1 MAFNSDYEMPWRTTF
16 EAYSALSW
24 TGSAIASAS
33 IATLGSLPAGP
44 FFYIAAFGIVMAT
57 HQSIAAWKHSRIK
70 GNLAGKELSFMDIND
85 LMKKVNNPKKPAD
98 SLWLGHGFEWGQK
111 HAQRIYEIQKR
122 DLESEITETVKKKF
136 KKPMVGKTW
145 IHGVE
150 PVEHEIHLP
159 LEHLKGHTI
168 AFGTTGSGKTR
179 LFDLVISQA
188 VARGES
194 VFIVDPKG
202 DKELMLNAFRA
213 CKIAGRPEAFVHFNP
228 AFPSRSVRIDP
239 LKNWNRSTE
248 LASRIKD
255 LITSDNDNDP
265 FAQFSWNAI
274 NNIVQGLIATGV
286 RPNLKRLRTYIEG
299 GPARLLTRAL
309 MNHFDDHVSD
319 WRVALA
325 DKLQRARDGDAETQV
340 LVRYYRDHVQQAH
353 PNQPLGG
360 LCKMFEHDKAHFS
373 KMVASLEPIL
383 NQLTSGE
390 LGDLLSPDAD
400 DPDDIR
406 PITDSAR
413 MINTGQVVYLGLDS
427 LSDGTVGSAIG
438 SIILADLTAVAGDR
452 YNYGV
457 NNRPVNLI
465 VDEAAEVVNKPLISL
480 MNKGRGAGFQ
490 VMIASQTFADFSARL
505 GDEAKSRQV
514 IGNANNLIGL
524 RSKDGQT
531 QEFIT
536 EPLGETIIRQIMHT
550 QNTTAIDSDKNVA
563 SFSGGYGERLI
574 ETEAPLFAPSL
585 LGNLPNLEYIASIS
599 GGRIYKG
606 RIPIIT
612 SDIEVSL
619 DDQVWVQDAETQ
631 DRAL

>member
-1 MAFNSDYEMPWRTTF
+1 MAFTSDYEMPWRPTF
-16 EAYSALSW
+16 EAYSSMSW
-24 TGSAIASAS
+24 TGSAVASAA
-33 IATLGSLPAGP
+33 IATAGSLPPGP
-44 FFYIAAFGIVMAT
+44 FFYIGAFGLAMAA
-57 HQSIAAWKHSRIK
+57 HQGIAAWKHSRIK
-70 GNLAGKELSFMDIND
+70 RNLAGKELSFMDIND
-85 LMKKVNNPKKPAD
+85 LMAKMASGKESAE

-111 HAQRIYEIQKR
+111 HAQRVYEIQKR
-122 DLESEITETVKKKF
+122 DLESEINKVVKKKF
-136 KKPMVGKTW
+136 KKPAIGKPW

-150 PVEHEIHLP
+150 PDEIEVHLP

-168 AFGTTGSGKTR
+168 VFGTTGSGKTR
-179 LFDLVISQA
+179 LFDLVLSQA
-188 VARGES
+188 IARGES

-248 LASRIKD
+248 LASRVKD

-286 RPNLKRLRTYIEG
+286 RPNLKRIRTYIEG
-299 GPARLLTRAL
+299 GPAKLLARAL
-309 MNHFDDHVSD
+309 ISHFDQYVTD
-319 WRVALA
+319 WRVALS
-325 DKLQRARDGDAETQV
+325 DKLQKAKDGDAETQI
-340 LVRYYRDHVQQAH
+340 LARYFKDHVQQAH
-353 PNQPLGG
+353 PSQPLSG
-360 LCKMFEHDKAHFS
+360 LIKMFDHDRAHFS

-413 MINTGQVVYLGLDS
+413 MINTGQVVYMGLDS
-427 LSDGTVGSAIG
+427 LSDSTVGSAIG
-438 SIILADLTAVAGDR
+438 SIMLADLTAVAGDR

-457 NNRPVNLI
+457 NNRPVNVL

-490 VMIASQTFADFSARL
+490 VIIASQTFADFSARL

-574 ETEAPLFAPSL
+574 ETEAPLFPASL

-612 SDIEVSL
+612 SDSEVTL
-619 DDQVWVQDAETQ
+619 DDQVWVQDAENQ